1 MTKGG
6 LLKDDT
12 ELSKLSVRAGQQFM
26 VLGAVGELPK
36 APEKP
41 VQFLEDMQED
51 ELNKATDL
59 RVGLTN
65 LGNTC
70 YLNSTLQ
77 VLRAIQP
84 LQEALSEYKG
94 RSGSNQGDA
103 GLVAALRDL
112 YQDMGKTT
120 DAIPPLVLLTTLRTV
135 APQFAEMANSGA
147 VSYTHL

>member
-12 ELSKLSVRAGQQFM
+12 ELSKLNVRADQQFM
-26 VLGAVGELPK
+26 ILGAVGELPK

-112 YQDMGKTT
+112 YQ
-120 DAIPPLVLLTTLRTV
+120 A
-135 APQFAEMANSGA
+135 
-147 VSYTHL
+147 